1 MRAAAGGVVLGL
13 GLLALAAVGFSQPQA
28 QRSDRAVV
36 SAELVVLNHA
46 TAEGHQQITL
56 VDPRQR
62 VLAVYQVDR
71 ASGALSLK
79 SVRNVQWDLLIESFN
94 SEKPTPREVH
104 ALTQQRP

>member
-1 MRAAAGGVVLGL
+1 MVFGL
-13 GLLALAAVGFSQPQA
+13 GLLALAAVGFGQPQV
-28 QRSDRAVV
+28 QRADRPAA
-36 SAELVVLNHA
+36 SPELVVLSHA
-46 TAEGHQQITL
+46 AGDGHQQITL